1 MTLAKVT
8 AMPRATRY
16 LLPGYTY
23 HLTHRCHDRQWL
35 LRFGRD
41 RDAYQEWLR
50 LAARRYRVPIY
61 GYCITSSHVHVV
73 VHAEDT
79 ERVSSMMD
87 LAAGVMARL
96 YNRRKV
102 RSGSF
107 WEHPY
112 HCTAI
117 ESGRH
122 LLNCL
127 VYVDLN
133 MVRAG
138 VVTHPKQWRWCG
150 YHELTGQRKR
160 YRLLDLERLL
170 ESLGNPSTK
179 ELQAWHADAL
189 AQRLSQQAYA
199 REAYWTESLAV
210 GSERFVASAAQQY
223 AHRRHF
229 LTESFA
235 TGNEATPVWTVR
247 ESREPYGTVSD

>member
-150 YHELTGQRKR
+150 YHELMGQRKR